1 MQIGDKLSFGN
12 NSWIVL
18 DIQDDKALLL
28 TEFIIEQESYHSSYS
43 EITQADCTL
52 RKYLNGE
59 FYNSFPKSE
68 QEKICST
75 KNVNADNQWYGTNGG
90 ADTEDKIFLLSME
103 EIVCKYFGEVLKN
116 STSPAK
122 IKDTGLKEK
131 ISITAIELQDF
142 KIIKNKSG
150 GGGQDLRALSE

>member
-1 MQIGDKLSFGN
+1 MQI
-12 NSWIVL
+12 
-18 DIQDDKALLL
+18 
-28 TEFIIEQESYHSSYS
+28 
-43 EITQADCTL
+43 
-52 RKYLNGE
+52 
-59 FYNSFPKSE
+59 
-68 QEKICST
+68 T
-75 KNVNADNQWYGTNGG
+75 KWYGTNGG

-150 GGGQDLRALSE
+150 GGGQDLRAVSE